1 MGDQIFQ
8 NVHIEFKKQKQSW
21 DSFKLRLTEV
31 PYVSLEDYFSNLEKW
46 SREVN
51 ELEAPKKMIFLA
63 AAVSDFTCKSKT
75 SKIDSSEDFSSI
87 ELEKVPKLISTL
99 TGTWA
104 PTVSIFSFKLETDEE
119 KIVKKA
125 QKYFSQGVAGVIG
138 NELLTRRYK
147 VILILR
153 DKTEEIFIKEKD
165 DYEIET
171 VLVQKLLNL

>member
-1 MGDQIFQ
+1 
-8 NVHIEFKKQKQSW
+8 
-21 DSFKLRLTEV
+21 
-31 PYVSLEDYFSNLEKW
+31 
-46 SREVN
+46 
-51 ELEAPKKMIFLA
+51 MIFLA

-119 KIVKKA
+119 KIVKKS

-147 VILILR
+147 VILILK
-153 DKTEEIFIKEKD
+153 DKTEEISIKEKD
-165 DYEIET
+165 DSEIET